1 MFVTDLDDTLYN
13 EIDYVRSGYRAIG
26 RELERAGMM
35 ACDDAVKVIADAAN
49 TATGF
54 DNLSALLWE
63 KHPGNSYD
71 VKWMVDT
78 YRFHYPDIKLRADA
92 LEMLE
97 QLKMQGVTIGL
108 ITDGRAATQ
117 RAKIKALGIERF
129 IDEKNIIISGETGY
143 DKTFREPFDLIAS
156 RNPGE
161 TMFLYLGDN
170 PAKDFRWPNAMGWE
184 TVEILDGA
192 GIHIHSQRIDV
203 PPEYR
208 ARHTIAHLTDV
219 FALDVR

>member
-26 RELERAGMM
+26 RELEKAGVMP
-35 ACDDAVKVIADAAN
+35 CERVVKFLDTAEN
-49 TATGF
+49 TAQGF
-54 DNLSALLWE
+54 DDLSAQIWE
-63 KHPGNSYD
+63 AHPGSKYD
-71 VKWMVDT
+71 VKWMVDV
-78 YRFHYPDIKLRADA
+78 YRFHEPDIRLRPGA

-97 QLKMQGVTIGL
+97 QLKMQDVTIGL

-117 RAKIKALGIERF
+117 RAKIKALGLERF

-161 TMFLYLGDN
+161 TKFLYLGDN

-184 TVEILDGA
+184 TVEILDTA